1 MRLSKEHFNAP
12 FQNVQP
18 RTTIYL
24 RNTSKM
30 KTEYK
35 TTVKKDIRVRDNAE
49 KRRICEKNY

>member
-1 MRLSKEHFNAP
+1 
-12 FQNVQP
+12 
-18 RTTIYL
+18 
-24 RNTSKM
+24 M